1 MTTEIATTTNETRPA
16 FLAPLLNRNGE
27 RVGTQASFVG
37 RRTPK
42 EIKELLASRWPDLK
56 GNKLSAKVRE
66 IMRGRSTLS
75 EQLMQASLVELRT
88 EAEKRGK
95 TVVWEGLSSNFKTGK
110 VRVNAIVIA
119 PEKTKGDKSLLES
132 AEPAPSPTLEEQVD
146 TLTEEQAMA
155 LVAKLSAKFGA

>member
-1 MTTEIATTTNETRPA
+1 MSNELATTETRSA
-16 FLAPLLNRNGE
+16 FLTPLLNRKGD

-56 GNKLSAKVRE
+56 GNKLSAKVRD

-75 EQLMQASLVELRT
+75 EQLMQASLIELRT

-95 TVVWEGLSSNFKTGK
+95 TVVWEGMTSNFKTGK
-110 VRVNAIVIA
+110 VRVNAVVLN
-119 PEKTKGDKSLLES
+119 PEKKKDEVTMLES
-132 AEPAPSPTLEEQVD
+132 AAPAPTLEDMAD
-146 TLTEEQAMA
+146 TLTAEQATA
-155 LVAKLSAKFGA
+155 LIAKLAAKFGA